1 MSAKAYYPLIHNE
14 WVKTRDSYKVSN
26 PYDGSMV
33 AKVFKANGDFFDL
46 AVKSA
51 QKGFQSMRQLSSHD
65 RYEILQN
72 ILAGIEKRKSKLVDA
87 IVREGGKPIAFAKA
101 EVERAKLTF
110 AWSAEEARRITGVV
124 LTLDIIPQTKG
135 YVGIWRRFPLGI
147 ILAITPFNFPLNLVA
162 HKIGPA
168 IASGNSVILKPA
180 PQTPVTSLILG
191 EIIKSS
197 GIPPGGV
204 NIVPAEGSEA
214 EGLVT
219 DGRVSKLSF
228 TGSDRVGWHLKSIA
242 GKKPVTL
249 ELGGNAAAVV
259 EPDANLDFAIPR
271 LAVGSFAQAGQS
283 CISVQRIYVHRSIS
297 KDFNDRFLGEIEKN
311 ILIGDP
317 FDEST
322 IVGPMI
328 SEGSAIRAEKW
339 IQEALK
345 GGAKI
350 LAGGKRD
357 QSFLHPTVLT
367 KTKPDMKVCCEE
379 IFAPVVM
386 IEEYTDFET
395 ALKRVNNS
403 YYGLQAGLFT
413 NDVRKIREAYNKLD
427 VGGLIVNDFPTFRVD
442 HMPYGGSKDSGI
454 GREGIKYAI
463 EEMTQ
468 IKMMAMR
475 FGELQD

>member
-1 MSAKAYYPLIHNE
+1 MPAKTYYPLIHNE
-14 WVKTRDSYKVSN
+14 WVKTRDSYKVTN
-26 PYDGSMV
+26 PYDGSLV
-33 AKVFKANGDFFDL
+33 AKVFKASGDFFDL

-51 QKGFQSMRQLSSHD
+51 QSGFQAMRQLSGHE
-65 RYEILQN
+65 RYQILQN
-72 ILAGIEKRKSKLVDA
+72 ILAGIQKKEPELVDT
-87 IVREGGKPIAFAKA
+87 IIKEGGKPIAFAKA
-101 EVERAKLTF
+101 ELDRAKLTF
-110 AWSAEEARRITGVV
+110 TWSAEESRRITGEV
-124 LTLDIIPQTKG
+124 LPLDIIPQTKG
-135 YVGIWRRFPLGI
+135 YVGISQRFPLGI

-214 EGLVT
+214 EVLVT
-219 DGRVSKLSF
+219 DGRISKLSF
-228 TGSDRVGWHLKSIA
+228 TGSDKVGWHLKSIA
-242 GKKPVTL
+242 GKKRVTL

-259 EPDANLDFAIPR
+259 EPDADLSFAITR
-271 LAVGSFAQAGQS
+271 LALGSFAQAGQS
-283 CISVQRIYVHRSIS
+283 CISVQRIYVHKSIS
-297 KDFNDRFLGEIEKN
+297 EDFTERFLEEVAKN
-311 ILIGDP
+311 IHVGDP

-328 SEGSAIRAEKW
+328 SEDSAVRAEEW
-339 IQEALK
+339 IREAVK

-350 LAGGKRD
+350 LTGGKRD
-357 QSFLHPTVLT
+357 RSFLYPTVLT
-367 KTKPDMKVCCEE
+367 NTKPEMKVTCEE
-379 IFAPVVM
+379 VFAPVV
-386 IEEYTDFET
+386 ILEEYADFET

-403 YYGLQAGLFT
+403 YYGLQAGVFT
-413 NDVRKIREAYNKLD
+413 NNVRKIREAYNKLD
-427 VGGLIVNDFPTFRVD
+427 VGGLIINDFPTFRVD
-442 HMPYGGSKDSGI
+442 HMPYGGTKDSGI

-468 IKMMAMR
+468 IKVMAMR
-475 FGELQD
+475 FGE